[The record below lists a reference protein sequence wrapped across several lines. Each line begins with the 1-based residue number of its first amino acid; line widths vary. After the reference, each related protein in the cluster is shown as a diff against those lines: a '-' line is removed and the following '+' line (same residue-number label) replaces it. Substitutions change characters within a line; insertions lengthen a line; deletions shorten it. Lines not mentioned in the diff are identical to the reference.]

1 MEKNSGAVQDTKD
14 KLTRLKSYLKSLGSV
29 AVAFSGGVDS
39 AFLLK
44 TTQNVLGEH
53 VIAITAKPCSF
64 PLRELEEAKAFC
76 RETGIRQIVFE
87 FNELEIV
94 EGFRENPP
102 NRCYLCKR
110 ELFGQIIKIAQEQGI
125 SHIAEGSNMDDN
137 GDYRPGMAAVE
148 ELGIISPL
156 REAGLYKEEIRRLS
170 KEMEL
175 PTWKKPSFACLSSRF
190 VYGEYITEEKL
201 AMVDRAEQ
209 LLFDKGFRQARVRI
223 HDRLARIEVL
233 PEDLG
238 RFAAKD
244 IREEIAA
251 KLKTYGF
258 TYVSVDLEGYRTG
271 SMNENLSTF
280 ASDEKVISKQSD

>member
-14 KLTRLKSYLKSLGSV
+14 KLTRLKLYLKSLGSV

-39 AFLLK
+39 AFLLRIARD
-44 TTQNVLGEH
+44 VLGEH

-64 PLRELEEAKAFC
+64 PYRELEEAKAFC
-76 RETGIRQIVFE
+76 RKMGIRQFVCE

-94 EGFRENPP
+94 EGFCENPP

-110 ELFGQIIKIAQEQGI
+110 ELFGQIIKIAHEQNI
-125 SHIAEGSNMDDN
+125 YYIAEGSNMDDN
-137 GDYRPGMAAVE
+137 GDYRPGMMAVE
-148 ELGIISPL
+148 ELGIESPL
-156 REAGLYKEEIRRLS
+156 REAGLYKQEIRRLS

-175 PTWKKPSFACLSSRF
+175 PTWEKPSFACLSSRF
-190 VYGEYITEEKL
+190 VYGEHITEEKL
-201 AMVDRAEQ
+201 AMVDQAEQ

-223 HDRLARIEVL
+223 HGRLARIEVL

-238 RFAAKD
+238 RFADKD
-244 IREEIAA
+244 IREEIVT

-271 SMNENLSTF
+271 SMNETLSAF
-280 ASDEKVISKQSD
+280 ASDKKVIFKQAN

>member
-1 MEKNSGAVQDTKD
+1 MEKNSGAVQDTGD
-14 KLTRLKSYLKSLGSV
+14 KLTKLKTDLKSLGSV

-39 AFLLK
+39 TFLLRIARD
-44 TTQNVLGEH
+44 VLGER
-53 VIAITAKPCSF
+53 VVAITAKPYSF
-64 PLRELEEAKAFC
+64 PDRELEETKVFC
-76 RETGIRQIVFE
+76 REMGIRQVVCE
-87 FNELEIV
+87 FNELGID
-94 EGFRENPP
+94 GFCENPP

-110 ELFGQIIKIAQEQGI
+110 ELFGKMIDIAHKQNI

-148 ELGIISPL
+148 ELGIESPL
-156 REAGLYKEEIRRLS
+156 RRAGLYKEEIRRLS
-170 KEMEL
+170 KEMGL

-190 VYGEYITEEKL
+190 VYGEQITEEKL

-223 HDRLARIEVL
+223 HGRLARIEVL
-233 PEDLG
+233 PEDLE
-238 RFAAKD
+238 RFTD
-244 IREEIAA
+244 QDMREEITT

-271 SMNENLSTF
+271 SMNEALS
-280 ASDEKVISKQSD
+280 APV